1 MSYTTID
8 KSSTHFAQGK
18 YSGNG
23 ATGRAI
29 NTGLDLS
36 SGGLQVVK
44 EWSDDTGAWFVN
56 DSERNSGTKY
66 LQFESTSA
74 GAVDTNVI
82 TSLNNNGFTV
92 GNDVDVNDSGDTY
105 VHMGWKAPTNSGASG
120 YGLTLD
126 SYKIN
131 TTAKFGIYKYT
142 GNGSAGAY
150 ITHGLGGTPAFA
162 LVKKINGTTNWRV
175 FHHKLGNTKHF
186 VLNDIQGAY
195 TDNSMWNNTSPDSTK
210 FYFGTS
216 SSVNGSGDEYIAY
229 IWCEVKGF
237 SKFGSQSCNNPVFVH
252 TGFAP
257 AFLSAR
263 ADVNNTGEYAYFADN
278 PSRNFNRQGR
288 TLFPASNAV
297 NYDYGDA
304 DSVSFLSNGFYSKKG
319 GSPFANSGGTFY
331 YWCFA
336 QAPLVG
342 SNNVPC
348 VARWGKKLWV
358 KQEI

>member
-1 MSYTTID
+1 MAYTTID
-8 KSSTHFAQGK
+8 KSSTHFVQGE

-44 EWSDDTGAWFVN
+44 EWSQDGGAWFVN

-82 TSLNNNGFTV
+82 TYLNNNGFTV
-92 GNDVDVNDSGDTY
+92 GNDDDVNASDDKY
-105 VHMGWKAPTNSGASG
+105 IHMGWKAPTSSGASG

-131 TTAKFGIYKYT
+131 TTSKFGIYKYT
-142 GNGSAGAY
+142 GNGSGGAY

-175 FHHKLGNTKHF
+175 YHQKLGATKHF
-186 VLNDIQGAY
+186 ILNDIQGAY
-195 TDNSMWNNTSPDSTK
+195 TDNSMWNDTAPTSTT
-210 FYFGTS
+210 FTLGS
-216 SSVNGSGDEYIAY
+216 SSSTNGSGDEYIAY
-229 IWCEVKGF
+229 IWCEVAGF
-237 SKFGSQSCNNPVFVH
+237 SKFGSMKSADPAFVY
-252 TGFAP
+252 TGFKP
-257 AFLSAR
+257 SFVSVR
-263 ADVNNTGEYAYFADN
+263 SNTNNTGEYIWFTDN
-278 PSRNFNRQGR
+278 PSRNYNPHGR
-288 TLFPASNAV
+288 CLFPASNAV
-297 NYDYGDA
+297 NYDYT
-304 DSVSFLSNGFYSKKG
+304 DSNSLSFLSNGFYTNKG
-319 GSPFANSGGTFY
+319 GSPFANSSANFY

-342 SNNVPC
+342 SNNVPAT
-348 VARWGKKLWV
+348 AR
-358 KQEI
+358 

>member
-237 SKFGSQSCNNPVFVH
+237 SKFGSQSCGDPVFVH

-297 NYDYGDA
+297 NYDYT
-304 DSVSFLSNGFYSKKG
+304 DSNSISFLSNGFYSKKG

-348 VARWGKKLWV
+348 VAR
-358 KQEI
+358 

>member
-1 MSYTTID
+1 MAYTTID
-8 KSSTHFAQGK
+8 KSSTHFVQGE

-44 EWSDDTGAWFVN
+44 EWSDDAGAWFAN

-92 GNDVDVNDSGDTY
+92 GNDDDVNASDDKY
-105 VHMGWKAPTNSGASG
+105 IHMGWKAPTSSGASG
-120 YGLTLD
+120 YGLTLN

-131 TTAKFGIYKYT
+131 TTSKFGIYKYT
-142 GNGSAGAY
+142 GNGTAGAY

-162 LVKKINGTTNWRV
+162 LVKNISSTTDWRV
-175 FHHKLGNTKHF
+175 FHHKLGATHSF
-186 VLNDIQGAY
+186 ILNNIAGSYNDD
-195 TDNSMWNNTSPDSTK
+195 TMWNDTSPDSTK
-210 FYFGTS
+210 FYFGGS
-216 SSVNGSGDEYIAY
+216 SSTNGNGTEYIAY
-229 IWCEVKGF
+229 IWCEVEGF
-237 SKFGSQSCNNPVFVH
+237 SKFGKQSCTDPAFVY
-252 TGFAP
+252 TGFKP
-257 AFLSAR
+257 AFVSVR
-263 ADVNNTGEYAYFADN
+263 ADVSNTGEYIWFTDN
-278 PSRNFNRQGR
+278 PSRNYNPHGR
-288 TLFPASNAV
+288 CLFPASNAV
-297 NYDYGDA
+297 NYDYTD
-304 DSVSFLSNGFYSKKG
+304 DNSVSFLSNGFYSNKG
-319 GSPFANSGGTFY
+319 GSPFANSSANFY
-331 YWCFA
+331 YWSFA

-348 VARWGKKLWV
+348 TAR
-358 KQEI
+358 

>member
-297 NYDYGDA
+297 NYDYT
-304 DSVSFLSNGFYSKKG
+304 DSNSISFLSNGFYSKKG

-348 VARWGKKLWV
+348 VAR
-358 KQEI
+358 